1 MCELGMRLRSV
12 SRRHGEVLQS
22 DTIVTPVPLNRLL
35 RLLLKPTSLSPTA
48 GPAPIA
54 PIVARDAV
62 KASGGGGVYCS
73 SMCERSL
80 HFSDI
85 FRTQEFHVLAVF
97 REHDELHLVHRA
109 GLHTAPLIGSVRS
122 L

>member
-62 KASGGGGVYCS
+62 KASGGEGFIALACVKGVSTSQTSLGHRS
-73 SMCERSL
+73 STFL
-80 HFSDI
+80 LFS
-85 FRTQEFHVLAVF
+85 
-97 REHDELHLVHRA
+97 
-109 GLHTAPLIGSVRS
+109 GSMTS
-122 L
+122 SI